1 MKPKLLL
8 YCTKAN
14 PYLYKTDDTMIEKKF
29 RDYHT
34 QLNKAV
40 LNGNCLNGKIV
51 AECDFEVEEIYIGKS
66 YGFPRNIEI
75 VYTDSLRQP
84 IYLSQKSCLKLED
97 ICEYL
102 NHKDGYAIHI
112 KNLHIFDEPKK
123 LTDYHC
129 KTNKKDEL
137 CLNGGCGY
145 KFFYKAPQNMMKV
158 YDHWGKGDEYI
169 LISIKPQ
176 WLLKI
181 LNGDKSI
188 EVRKKVLKEMLEL

>member
-1 MKPKLLL
+1 M
-8 YCTKAN
+8 
-14 PYLYKTDDTMIEKKF
+14 YKTNDTMIEKMNG
-29 RDYHT
+29 DYHT

-40 LNGNCLNGKIV
+40 LNDKCLNGKIV
-51 AECDFEVEEIYIGKS
+51 AECDFEVEKIKYSKDYNEWKWYTTKS
-66 YGFPRNIEI
+66 LYE
-75 VYTDSLRQP
+75 
-84 IYLSQKSCLKLED
+84 SQLCAYSCLSVDELEN
-97 ICEYL
+97 YL
-102 NHKDGYAIHI
+102 GDKDGYAIHI
-112 KNLHIFDEPKK
+112 NNLNVFDNPKK

-169 LISIKPQ
+169 LISIKSQ
-176 WLLKI
+176 WLRKI

-188 EVRKKVLKEMLEL
+188 EVRKKVLKGMIACGNNQ